1 MKLILTYNLKY
12 DFAVNIEKYFLFKKK
27 KKKIKFDNTIKFY
40 TKTIGKMKQ
49 FERSYII

>member
-12 DFAVNIEKYFLFKKK
+12 DFAVNTEKYFLF